1 MAAKVVDASALAA
14 VLFGEPEADE
24 IALRPR
30 GHSLFATAI
39 LPFEIANT
47 CLKKVRQFP
56 AAREALLSAI
66 AKYDDIAIDTVDI
79 DRADMLAKGEAL
91 GLTSYDASNLCLA
104 IKLGA
109 ELVTLD
115 KKLDAA
121 EGAPAV
127 GGRKGP

>member
-14 VLFGEPEADE
+14 VLFGEPRADE
-24 IALRPR
+24 IALRLR

-47 CLKKVRQFP
+47 CLKKIRQLP
-56 AAREALLSAI
+56 AERESLLSAI
-66 AKYDDIAIDTVDI
+66 AKYDDMAIDILDI
-79 DRADMLAKGEAL
+79 DRADMLARGEAL
-91 GLTSYDASNLCLA
+91 GLTSYDASYLCLA
-104 IKLGA
+104 MRLGA

-121 EGAPAV
+121 AKASH
-127 GGRKGP
+127 RL